1 VECFHVIDSNPDPC
15 SGLALAAAAEINANT
30 IARNVSE
37 VIVTPTGVLEAQ
49 SIYVEAETG
58 GNLANA

>member
-1 VECFHVIDSNPDPC
+1 M
-15 SGLALAAAAEINANT
+15 
-30 IARNVSE
+30 SE